1 MCVIFLKYFDSLK
14 FSSFVYNVDHS
25 IKMFLVAN
33 NILLLDCGTFCFCFV
48 AELYFKVGK

>member
-1 MCVIFLKYFDSLK
+1 MYVIFLSTLLVSNFLLLST
-14 FSSFVYNVDHS
+14 NVDHS

-33 NILLLDCGTFCFCFV
+33 NILLLDYGTFYFYFV